1 MLLHLLDLPYS
12 HPFRTMI
19 IFTAFEQTTEMQPL
33 LDTQPLTSLDLDA
46 ATWREIWPRLHN
58 DHYAMWSWDHGVV
71 EARKYITHMVA
82 SARLAEH
89 FERGDVIDDSLY
101 VDIVR

>member
-1 MLLHLLDLPYS
+1 MIGRTTFDET
-12 HPFRTMI
+12 FRI
-19 IFTAFEQTTEMQPL
+19 QRL
-33 LDTQPLTSLDLDA
+33 LDTQPPTSLDFDA
-46 ATWREIWPRLHN
+46 ATWREIWPGLHN